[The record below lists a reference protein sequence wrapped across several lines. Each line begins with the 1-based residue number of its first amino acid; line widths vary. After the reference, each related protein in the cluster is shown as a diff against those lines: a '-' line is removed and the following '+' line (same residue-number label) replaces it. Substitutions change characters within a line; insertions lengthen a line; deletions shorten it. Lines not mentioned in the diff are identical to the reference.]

1 MSSPQVA
8 LLRRDY
14 PGLLLEGDVADIIGR
29 SHSTIRRWR
38 RENRIVPTHYVDQ
51 GATRIWL
58 YTEENVQRV
67 REIASE
73 IRPGRKKNA
82 PAPQG

>member
-14 PGLLLEGDVADIIGR
+14 PEFLLEGDVAGIIGR
-29 SHSTIRRWR
+29 SHSTVRRWR
-38 RENRIVPTHYVDQ
+38 RQKRIMPSHYVDQ
-51 GATRIWL
+51 GSTRIWL
-58 YTEENVQRV
+58 YTHDDLEQVKKL
-67 REIASE
+67 SCE

-82 PAPQG
+82 TS